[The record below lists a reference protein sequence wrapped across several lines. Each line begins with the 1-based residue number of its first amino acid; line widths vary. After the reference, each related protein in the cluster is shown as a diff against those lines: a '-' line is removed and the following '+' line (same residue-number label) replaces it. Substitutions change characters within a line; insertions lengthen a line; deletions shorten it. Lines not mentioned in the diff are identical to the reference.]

1 LGPNKSWRQFTAAD
15 APAFKMMDKVQS
27 LVTWVQDNPRA
38 TAVYGLF
45 IAGCLAIYK
54 LLEAR
59 ATGKYDHVLTLS
71 AGLQALAF
79 ALLALEARSEVG
91 EGLSEKSLWAFFI
104 AHVSRLSTT
113 FWGEAYVPE
122 DNTSDFYLYQVL
134 ETAGLVFV
142 GFQMVK
148 LNTFREGKDVG
159 QGLERWSVLA
169 GMVVA
174 AVVLAALTKNTG
186 HNDWLADLM
195 WMFSVWLEAFAFAP
209 QVQLMMSNV
218 TVDESQFH
226 FCVLSLAA
234 GITFAVFWGHI
245 ARMESESLHGDERW
259 FWRGIFGAGLVRV
272 SLSAGYLYLF
282 VQAARGFKRYG
293 QGRGDYDPF
302 VEDIL

>member
-1 LGPNKSWRQFTAAD
+1 
-15 APAFKMMDKVQS
+15 MDKINS
-27 LVTWVQDNPRA
+27 LVSWVQNNPRA
-38 TAVYGLF
+38 TTLYGLF
-45 IAGCLAIYK
+45 TAGCIVTYK
-54 LLEAR
+54 LLEVR

-79 ALLALEARSEVG
+79 AFLTLEARSEVG
-91 EGLSEKSLWAFFI
+91 EGLSEKALWAFFI

-122 DNTSDFYLYQVL
+122 DSTSDFYLYQLL
-134 ETAGLVFV
+134 ETAGLGLV

-148 LNTFREGKDVG
+148 LNALRAGKDVG
-159 QGLERWSVLA
+159 QGLERWSMLG
-169 GMVVA
+169 GMVLVA
-174 AVVLAALTKNTG
+174 VILAMFTKNTG

-218 TVDESQFH
+218 HVDESQFH

-234 GITFAVFWGHI
+234 GVTFAVFWGHI
-245 ARMESESLHGDERW
+245 ANAEWESTHIDERW
-259 FWRGIFGAGLVRV
+259 FWRGILGAGLVRV
-272 SLSAGYLYLF
+272 SLCAGYVYLF
-282 VQAARGFKRYG
+282 VQASNGGKHRG
-293 QGRGDYDPF
+293 QGRGDYDSF